1 MSHDRLNNWNFIA
14 LFPFVYYG
22 LLASYSF
29 FHIFALG
36 DYEGKDGQWG
46 SFKIELWINGFA
58 TAMAFMSY
66 FIGLGLAKT
75 TVWRLS
81 RQTLALITMTTAFLS
96 IVVSIVIDRIINRIL
111 DSYTAPVHIVLGV
124 PLGGLL
130 LIPALLGV
138 SLVKISQVCSARRQ
152 SIQR

>member
-1 MSHDRLNNWNFIA
+1 MNHDKLDNWNIIA
-14 LFPFVYYG
+14 LFPCVYYG

-46 SFKIELWINGFA
+46 SFKIELWIQGFA
-58 TAMAFMSY
+58 TLMAFMSY
-66 FIGLGLAKT
+66 FIGLGLVKKA
-75 TVWRLS
+75 VWRLS
-81 RQTLALITMTTAFLS
+81 RQKLALITTTSAFLS
-96 IVVSIVIDRIINRIL
+96 GVVLIVIEIIE
-111 DSYTAPVHIVLGV
+111 SYTWSAHIVLGV
-124 PLGGLL
+124 YLGGLL

-138 SLVKISQVCSARRQ
+138 SLVKTGQVCSARSQ